1 MGLIKFTDVKRQ
13 YAFVFDGKNVHKAME
28 HAEILNELD
37 RVENAFDT
45 DEDPRDLLSEEFLV
59 GTENLYEGKLLYEI
73 MNPGNKLL
81 KKFSEVVNSKEIYKC
96 DFKNNCFVK
105 IYKEE

>member
-1 MGLIKFTDVKRQ
+1 MGIIKFTDVKRV
-13 YAFVFDGKNVHKAME
+13 YAFVFDGKNIHKAME

-59 GTENLYEGKLLYEI
+59 GTEYSYEGKPLYELI
-73 MNPGNKLL
+73 NPESKLL
-81 KKFSEVVNSKEIYKC
+81 KKFSEVINSENLYKC
-96 DFKNNCFVK
+96 DFKNHCFIK